1 MSKTI
6 LIGMNNK
13 FSVKANRWL
22 FSLTVLLLLTN
33 GALYLIYNYNN
44 RLEPIGLIL
53 GILILFGGFY
63 YGMIGLTAFS
73 QNSKF
78 ALRVK
83 IDNNNIELKNNFLK
97 PVTRLNW
104 TDLQSI
110 EFGLYE
116 ISFQLTGTT
125 KVFSYDSNADVS
137 RDIKNTIREFA
148 ERKNVKII
156 GG

>member
-22 FSLTVLLLLTN
+22 FSLTGLFFLTN
-33 GALYLIYNYNN
+33 GTYLIYNYNN
-44 RLEPIGLIL
+44 SSEPVGLIL
-53 GILILFGGFY
+53 GILILFGGLY
-63 YGMIGLTAFS
+63 YGMIGLTTFS

-83 IDNNNIELKNNFLK
+83 IDTNSIEFKNNLFK
-97 PVTRLNW
+97 PVTKLNW
-104 TDLQSI
+104 ADCQSI

-116 ISFQLTGTT
+116 ISFQLTDTT
-125 KVFSYDSNADVS
+125 KVFSYNSNSDVS
-137 RDIKNTIREFA
+137 RDIKKTIREFA
-148 ERKNVKII
+148 ERKNVKVI

>member
-1 MSKTI
+1 
-6 LIGMNNK
+6 MNNK

>member
-22 FSLTVLLLLTN
+22 FSLTGLLLLTN
-33 GALYLIYNYNN
+33 GVYLIYNYNN
-44 RLEPIGLIL
+44 SLEPIGLIL
-53 GILILFGGFY
+53 VILILFVGFY

-83 IDNNNIELKNNFLK
+83 IDNNSIELKNNFFKL
-97 PVTRLNW
+97 VTQLNW

-125 KVFSYDSNADVS
+125 KVFSYDSNAAVS
-137 RDIKNTIREFA
+137 REIKKTIREFA
-148 ERKNVKII
+148 ERKNVMVI

>member
-1 MSKTI
+1 
-6 LIGMNNK
+6 
-13 FSVKANRWL
+13 
-22 FSLTVLLLLTN
+22 
-33 GALYLIYNYNN
+33 
-44 RLEPIGLIL
+44 
-53 GILILFGGFY
+53 
-63 YGMIGLTAFS
+63 MIGLTAFS

-83 IDNNNIELKNNFLK
+83 IDNNSIELKNNFFK
-97 PVTRLNW
+97 PVTQLNW

-125 KVFSYDSNADVS
+125 KVFSYDSNANVS
-137 RDIKNTIREFA
+137 RDIKKTIREFA
-148 ERKNVKII
+148 ERKNVMVI